1 MKLLGHSSPEMT
13 LLYAEFTQTDLQR
26 EFLAAR
32 SQPRH
37 LLPPPKAPTGLQA
50 DLTSTLQ
57 AVQVT
62 QHVLEMFR
70 RTLPDTSDS
79 LPVLDR
85 LANRLTKIA
94 AELRKLG
101 AP

>member
-1 MKLLGHSSPEMT
+1 VLPHRAWIRS
-13 LLYAEFTQTDLQR
+13 
-26 EFLAAR
+26 AAAYMR
-32 SQPRH
+32 RW
-37 LLPPPKAPTGLQA
+37 LRTPPPKAVIGLQA

-79 LPVLDR
+79 VPVLDR

-101 AP
+101 PP

>member
-1 MKLLGHSSPEMT
+1 M
-13 LLYAEFTQTDLQR
+13 LYAEFTQTDLQR
-26 EFLAAR
+26 EFRTAR

-37 LLPPPKAPTGLQA
+37 LLPAPKAEIALQA

-57 AVQVT
+57 AVQVA

-85 LANRLTKIA
+85 LANRLIKIA

-101 AP
+101 TP

>member
-1 MKLLGHSSPEMT
+1 M
-13 LLYAEFTQTDLQR
+13 R
-26 EFLAAR
+26 
-32 SQPRH
+32 PRLRH
-37 LLPPPKAPTGLQA
+37 GWKPPNPRISTLPPPKAVIGLQA

-70 RTLPDTSDS
+70 RTLPDSSDS

-101 AP
+101 PP